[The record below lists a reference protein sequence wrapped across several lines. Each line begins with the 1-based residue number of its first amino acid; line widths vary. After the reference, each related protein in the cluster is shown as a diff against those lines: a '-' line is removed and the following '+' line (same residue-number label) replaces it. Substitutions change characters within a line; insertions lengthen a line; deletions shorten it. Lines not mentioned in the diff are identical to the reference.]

1 MSNLDRATVRAFDDK
16 WGASF
21 RGANPERER
30 QTFESYFSMFPFEE
44 LGEAEGFE
52 LGCGAGDQAAQVALK
67 VGRLH
72 CIDPTPNGLANA
84 RRIMAGQA
92 NVEFHLAG
100 VDEIPLGDG
109 TQDFGYSMGVLHH
122 IPDTP
127 AALASCVSKLKAG
140 APFLLYLYY
149 DFENRPAWFRAIW
162 KVSDY
167 GRRLISKLPFRPRKM
182 ACDAIAV
189 TVYWPLARAA
199 GLAARVGLPVEGF
212 PLSSY
217 SNARL
222 VNMRVAALD
231 RFGTGIEQRFS
242 RAAIRAMME
251 KCGLTDIRI
260 ADGPPYWVA
269 LGRKR
274 AGGQACRGGAQGPS

>member
-1 MSNLDRATVRAFDDK
+1 MSNLDLGTVRAFDDK
-16 WGASF
+16 WGASYP
-21 RGANPERER
+21 GTANPERAR
-30 QTFESYFSMFPFEE
+30 QNFEGYFSMFPFEE

-52 LGCGAGDQAAQVALK
+52 LGCGAGRHAAAIAPK

-72 CIDPTPNGLANA
+72 CIEPTPNGLASA
-84 RRIMAGQA
+84 RRLMAGQS

-100 VDEIPLGDG
+100 VDDIPLGDG

-122 IPDTP
+122 IPDTR
-127 AALASCVSKLKAG
+127 AALASCTAKLKAG

-149 DFENRPAWFRAIW
+149 DFENRPLWFRAIW
-162 KVSDY
+162 KLSDY
-167 GRRLISKLPFRPRKM
+167 GRRLISKLPFRPRKL
-182 ACDAIAV
+182 ACDAIAAA
-189 TVYWPLARAA
+189 VYWPLARAA
-199 GLAARVGLPVEGF
+199 GLAARLGLPAEGL

-222 VNMRVAALD
+222 ANMRVAALD
-231 RFGTGIEQRFS
+231 RFGTGVEQRFS
-242 RAAIRAMME
+242 RAAIRSMME
-251 KCGLTDIRI
+251 QCGLTQIRI

-274 AGGQACRGGAQGPS
+274 SDG